1 MEVLKHIH
9 KTQNMKKK
17 VALLAGGYTG
27 ESVVSMKSAAMV
39 AKSLEN
45 TSYEVFNIIINQEK
59 WVYVNSQNEEF
70 PIDKN
75 DFTANVEGVKIS
87 FDVVFI
93 CIHGSPGE
101 DGKLQGYLD
110 MIGLPY
116 TTCDA
121 ITSAITM
128 NKAYTKSVIAD
139 LKDVSVAKSMQVFAN
154 RPSSSEAILKQLTLP
169 LFVKPNFGGSSIGMS
184 RVNVADE
191 LAPAI
196 AKAFLEDDQLI
207 IEEFISG
214 REFTIGVVRLN
225 GKIWVLPATEVISSK
240 EFFDF
245 EAKYTTGLTEEI
257 TPGRMTAEEV
267 DKVQQMASAIY
278 ERLNCAGV
286 VRIDY
291 IINESG
297 KVYVL
302 EINTVPGQSENS
314 IIPQQVR
321 ATGMEMSNFYSLLIE
336 EALK

>member
-1 MEVLKHIH
+1 
-9 KTQNMKKK
+9 MKKK
-17 VALLAGGYTG
+17 IALLAGGYTG

-39 AKSLEN
+39 ANSLDRN
-45 TSYEVFNIIINQEK
+45 VYEVYQILINKEK
-59 WVYVNSQNEEF
+59 WVYIDEQKQEF
-70 PIDKN
+70 TIDKN
-75 DFTANVEGVKIS
+75 DFKVIVHGQRLQ
-87 FDVVFI
+87 FDVAFI

-139 LKDVSVAKSMQVFAN
+139 LANVSVAKSMQVFAN
-154 RPSSSEAILKQLTLP
+154 RTVSEESILSNLTLP

-184 RVNVADE
+184 RVNTPTE
-191 LAPAI
+191 LGPALH
-196 AKAFLEDDQLI
+196 KAFKEDDQLI

-214 REFTIGVVRLN
+214 REFTIGVVRID

-245 EAKYTTGLTEEI
+245 EAKYTTGLSEEI
-257 TPGRMTAEEV
+257 TPGRMSDAEMA
-267 DKVQQMASAIY
+267 KVQEMAAAIY

-291 IINESG
+291 IINETG
-297 KVYVL
+297 LIYVL

-321 ATGMEMSNFYSLLIE
+321 ATGMDMTTFYGLLVT

>member
-1 MEVLKHIH
+1 
-9 KTQNMKKK
+9 
-17 VALLAGGYTG
+17 VA
-27 ESVVSMKSAAMV
+27 
-39 AKSLEN
+39 
-45 TSYEVFNIIINQEK
+45 
-59 WVYVNSQNEEF
+59 
-70 PIDKN
+70 
-75 DFTANVEGVKIS
+75 
-87 FDVVFI
+87 FI

-139 LKDVSVAKSMQVFAN
+139 LANVSVAKSMQVFAN
-154 RPSSSEAILKQLTLP
+154 RRVSEESILSNLKLP

-184 RVNVADE
+184 RVNTPTE
-191 LAPAI
+191 LGPALH
-196 AKAFLEDDQLI
+196 KAFKEDDQLI

-214 REFTIGVVRLN
+214 REFTIGVVRID

-257 TPGRMTAEEV
+257 TPGRMSEAEMA
-267 DKVQQMASAIY
+267 KVQTMAAAIY

-291 IINESG
+291 IINETG
-297 KVYVL
+297 LIYVL

-321 ATGMEMSNFYSLLIE
+321 ATGMDMTTFYGLLVT